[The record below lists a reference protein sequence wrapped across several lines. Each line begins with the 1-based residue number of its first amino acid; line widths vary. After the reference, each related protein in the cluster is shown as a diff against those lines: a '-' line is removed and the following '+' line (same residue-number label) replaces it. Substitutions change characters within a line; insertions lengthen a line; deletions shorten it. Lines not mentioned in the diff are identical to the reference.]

1 MRQKSTNDLN
11 QELMAQPNLD
21 KYITENETHFT
32 DVDISAFLLELYER
46 CRLSKAELA
55 RQAGMS
61 EVYLHQIFSGRRK
74 PSRDRL
80 LCLCAG
86 LEAGLEDIQQ
96 LLKQAG
102 YAPPLPQAEAGR
114 HHHPRHPFS
123 HAAERDERQA
133 VFRERKDAFLRGDT
147 APPPARRF
155 LVFSHPLIKRKNFC
169 AI

>member
-61 EVYLHQIFSGRRK
+61 EVYLHQVFSGTACCAFAPVWRPGWRTSSGCSSRRAMPPFT
-74 PSRDRL
+74 PS
-80 LCLCAG
+80 
-86 LEAGLEDIQQ
+86 
-96 LLKQAG
+96 
-102 YAPPLPQAEAGR
+102 
-114 HHHPRHPFS
+114 
-123 HAAERDERQA
+123 
-133 VFRERKDAFLRGDT
+133 
-147 APPPARRF
+147 
-155 LVFSHPLIKRKNFC
+155 
-169 AI
+169 